1 MNPKPSHRVR
11 ACPHGPRCDCRPPSI
26 RSREPYVFVEP
37 RWWDSLAAVALIVID
52 AVVWGAVAL
61 LVLRVLV

>member
-1 MNPKPSHRVR
+1 M
-11 ACPHGPRCDCRPPSI
+11 
-26 RSREPYVFVEP
+26 FVEP